1 MGRLID
7 SPMGNQRRVSS
18 QDNLIDG
25 RELETDYRT
34 LSNDAL
40 KTSLI
45 IIWIPP
51 IKQSEVKHLLKKW
64 DQAQKTV
71 DGLQF

>member
-1 MGRLID
+1 MYIDVHVVSTTKEYIRRLID

-25 RELETDYRT
+25 RELETDYRN

-51 IKQSEVKHLLKKW
+51 IKQSEVKHLL
-64 DQAQKTV
+64 
-71 DGLQF
+71 